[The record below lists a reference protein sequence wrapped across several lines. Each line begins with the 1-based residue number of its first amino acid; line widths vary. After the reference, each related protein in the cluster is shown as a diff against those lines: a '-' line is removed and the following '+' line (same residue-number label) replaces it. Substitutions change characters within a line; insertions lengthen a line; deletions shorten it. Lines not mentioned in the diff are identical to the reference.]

1 MACEA
6 EYFGLTEL
14 SEELREDLCAPLPSH
29 KEVLV
34 YAIGLYPGV
43 GNRLFAFKVPA
54 NQSVW
59 LSNLFNDELQVGQL
73 R

>member
-1 MACEA
+1 MACES

-14 SEELREDLCAPLPSH
+14 SDELGEDLCAPLRSH

-34 YAIGLYPGV
+34 YAIGLHPGI

-54 NQSVW
+54 NQSIW
-59 LSNLFNDELQVGQL
+59 LSNWFNDELQVGQL